1 MYSGN
6 NNKMKSDAYRTPS
19 LWGVFLLLCIAIF
32 GSNCAQIAQ
41 PPGGKKD
48 TLAPKLIDSNPKM
61 RAKNVKPKQVELFFD
76 EYINVENL
84 PQKTIITPGSGMTF
98 DYRAKPTSVVL
109 IFNEPLKDS
118 TTYTISFTD
127 GIKDASERNPATN
140 LKLVFSTGSQL
151 DSLSLSGT
159 VSNVTTGTTVEGALV
174 GLYSPQDTLDAQR
187 TKPVYY
193 TKTDTSGRFIIENVK
208 AGTYD
213 VLSFTD
219 KNNNFLFNPNGED
232 IGFLKDRVKL
242 DKSINGLTIELFDQ
256 NTTPTR
262 IQRTDSRSDSYTLNL
277 NKGVETY
284 SVRFRDAKDSLPSI
298 QPAVNQIK
306 FFRTKETT
314 DTLSI
319 LLTAVDSLGATN
331 TLKHTINFRQKSK
344 REKPEDFTFKAE
356 PTPNDAVE
364 PTFTWKLLFN
374 KPIERVNN
382 KQIQFSIDSLT
393 TTDLSS
399 YTSTIGKQQTE
410 LETRIAT
417 KGRKFVRIK
426 LARDA
431 VQSVLGDTITAATI
445 TYPILDP
452 ENYGVLRGQITTTE
466 PNYILEL
473 IDERKTVIQRLKNRA
488 TYEFKNIKPGKYRLR
503 LIIDTNNNG
512 IWNTGRYEFRV
523 PAEPIIYYPGTL
535 LIKQNFEVESINLTY

>member
-1 MYSGN
+1 
-6 NNKMKSDAYRTPS
+6 MKSNAYRTPS

-32 GSNCAQIAQ
+32 ASNCAQIAQ

-61 RAKNVKPKQVELFFD
+61 RAKNVKPKQVELFFN
-76 EYINVENL
+76 EYINAENL
-84 PQKTIITPGSGMTF
+84 PQKTIITPGSGITF

-127 GIKDASERNPATN
+127 GIKDASERNVATN
-140 LKLVFSTGSQL
+140 LKLVFSTGNQL

-174 GLYSPQDTLDAQR
+174 GLYAPRDTLDAQR
-187 TKPVYY
+187 NKPVYY

-208 AGTYD
+208 AGEYD

-232 IGFLKDRVKL
+232 IGFLKQRVKL
-242 DKSINGLTIELFDQ
+242 DKSVNGLAIELFDQ
-256 NTTPTR
+256 NTTPIR

-277 NKGVETY
+277 NKGIESY
-284 SVRFRDAKDSLPSI
+284 SVKFRDTKDSLPST
-298 QPAVNQIK
+298 QPAINQIK

-319 LLTAVDSLGATN
+319 LLTAVDSLGLSN
-331 TLKHTINFRQKSK
+331 TLRHTINFRQKSK
-344 REKPEDFTFKAE
+344 REKPEEFTYR
-356 PTPNDAVE
+356 PDPVPNEAVE
-364 PTFTWKLLFN
+364 PNFTWKLLFN
-374 KPIERVNN
+374 KPIGKVNE
-382 KQIQFSIDSLT
+382 KRIQFSIDSLSSA
-393 TTDLSS
+393 DLSS
-399 YTSTIGKQQTE
+399 FTSTTGKQQTE
-410 LETRIAT
+410 LSTRVMT
-417 KGRKFVRIK
+417 KARKFIRIK
-426 LARDA
+426 LNKDA
-431 VQSVLGDTITAATI
+431 FESMLGDTITATTI

-452 ENYGVLRGQITTTE
+452 ENFGVLRGRITTKE

-473 IDERKTVIQRLKNRA
+473 IDDRKAVIQRLKNVPV
-488 TYEFKNIKPGKYRLR
+488 YELKNIKPGKYRLR

-512 IWNTGRYEFRV
+512 VWNTGRYEQRV
-523 PAEPIIYYPGTL
+523 AAEPIVYYPGVI
-535 LIKQNFEVESINLTY
+535 LIKQNFESDDINLSY

>member
-1 MYSGN
+1 
-6 NNKMKSDAYRTPS
+6 MKSTAYRTPS
-19 LWGVFLLLCIAIF
+19 LWGVFLLLCVVIVA
-32 GSNCAQIAQ
+32 SNCAQIAQ

-127 GIKDASERNPATN
+127 GVKDASERNVATN
-140 LKLVFSTGSQL
+140 LKLVFSTGNQL
-151 DSLSLSGT
+151 DSLSMSGT

-174 GLYSPQDTLDAQR
+174 GLYAPRDTLDAQR
-187 TKPVYY
+187 NKPVYY
-193 TKTDTSGRFIIENVK
+193 TKTDTSGRFIIENIK
-208 AGTYD
+208 AGEYD

-232 IGFLKDRVKL
+232 IGFLKQRLKL
-242 DKSINGLTIELFDQ
+242 DKSVSGLAIELFSQ
-256 NTTPTR
+256 NTTPIR
-262 IQRTDSRSDSYTLNL
+262 LQRTDSRSDSYTLNL
-277 NKGVETY
+277 NKGIEAY
-284 SVRFRDAKDSLPSI
+284 SVKFRDVKDSLPST
-298 QPAVNQIK
+298 QPATNQIK

-319 LLTAVDSLGATN
+319 LLTAVDSLGLSN
-331 TLKHTINFRQKSK
+331 TLRHTINFRQKSK
-344 REKPEDFTFKAE
+344 REKPEEFTFRPE
-356 PTPNDAVE
+356 PAPNDAVE
-364 PTFTWKLLFN
+364 STFTWKLLFN
-374 KPIERVNN
+374 KPVRKVNEKRV
-382 KQIQFSIDSLT
+382 QFSIDSLSA
-393 TTDLSS
+393 TDLSS
-399 YTSTIGKQQTE
+399 FTSTIGKQQTE
-410 LETRIAT
+410 VSTRIAT
-417 KGRKFVRIK
+417 KARKFVRIK
-426 LARDA
+426 LNKDA
-431 VQSVLGDTITAATI
+431 VESVLGDTITAATI

-452 ENYGVLRGQITTTE
+452 ENFGVLRGRITTKE

-473 IDERKTVIQRLKNRA
+473 VDDRKAVLQRLRNVPV
-488 TYEFKNIKPGKYRLR
+488 YELKNIKPGRYRLR

-512 IWNTGRYEFRV
+512 IWNTGRYEQRLA
-523 PAEPIIYYPGTL
+523 AEPIIYYPGVI
-535 LIKQNFEVESINLTY
+535 LIKQNFESEDINLSY

>member
-1 MYSGN
+1 MRST
-6 NNKMKSDAYRTPS
+6 AYRTPS
-19 LWGVFLLLCIAIF
+19 LWGVFLLLYIAIF
-32 GSNCAQIAQ
+32 ASNCAQIAQ

-127 GIKDASERNPATN
+127 GIRDASERNPATN
-140 LKLVFSTGSQL
+140 LKLVFSTGNQL

-174 GLYSPQDTLDAQR
+174 GLYLPKDTLDAQR

-208 AGTYD
+208 AGEYD

-219 KNNNFLFNPNGED
+219 KNNNFLFNPNGEE
-232 IGFLKDRVKL
+232 IGFLKERVKL
-242 DKSINGLTIELFDQ
+242 NKPVSGLAIEQFGQ
-256 NTTPTR
+256 NTTPIR
-262 IQRTDSRSDSYTLNL
+262 ILRTDSRSDSYILNL
-277 NKGVETY
+277 SKGVETY
-284 SVRFRDAKDSLPSI
+284 SVRFRQANDSLPSN
-298 QPAVNQIK
+298 QPSVNQIK
-306 FFRTKETT
+306 FFRTKETA

-319 LLTAVDSLGATN
+319 QLTAVDSLGMVN
-331 TLKHTINFRQKSK
+331 TLKHTISFRQKSK
-344 REKPEDFTFKAE
+344 REKPEEFTFRPE

-364 PTFTWKLLFN
+364 PNFSWKLIFN
-374 KPIERVNN
+374 KPIGKLDS
-382 KQIQFSIDSLT
+382 KQIQLSIDSLS
-393 TTDLSS
+393 TTDLRSF
-399 YTSTIGKQQTE
+399 TSVVGRQQTE
-410 LETRIAT
+410 LVTRITT
-417 KGRKFVRIK
+417 KARKFIRIK
-426 LARDA
+426 LAKDA
-431 VQSVLGDTITAATI
+431 VESVMGDTITASVI
-445 TYPILDP
+445 TYPILDS
-452 ENYGVLRGQITTTE
+452 ENFGVLRGRVITKE

-473 IDERKTVIQRLKNRA
+473 LDERQFVVQRLRSVPVYEMKNL
-488 TYEFKNIKPGKYRLR
+488 KPGKYRLR
-503 LIIDTNNNG
+503 LIIDSNNNG
-512 IWNTGRYEFRV
+512 IWNTGRYEQRI
-523 PAEPIIYYPGTL
+523 PAEPIVYYPGVV
-535 LIKQNFEVESINLTY
+535 LIKQNFEVEDINLTY